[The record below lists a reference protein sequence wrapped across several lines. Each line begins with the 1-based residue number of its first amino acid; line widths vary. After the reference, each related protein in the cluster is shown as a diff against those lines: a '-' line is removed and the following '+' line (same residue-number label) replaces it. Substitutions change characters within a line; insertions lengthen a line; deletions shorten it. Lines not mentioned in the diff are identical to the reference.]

1 MERIR
6 RIAGMSKPKAPS
18 VVQKDKADESVVF
31 FRELYKREKDG
42 DVNLLEPMYS
52 VEFDAIQGGHVRRVP
67 SGKRDFLIPVDEKH
81 DYDWLMTPPAAPLF
95 PSLEVEAKSSK
106 MVLQK
111 ELPIPPCPVKPSASK
126 LSSKPEGAKI
136 PARSSASHTAT
147 SSSKITCNVNKGTPA
162 ASKEKQQPHTEDQRS
177 SHKAL
182 KNGQQQKAAAAA
194 AAPGAPKKHS
204 ERCYA
209 TSQEVPFQAP
219 KNLITTAARSLFRR
233 HAPPSAVDARSKDPG
248 ARVDVT
254 KKGSGKARRQSCPPA
269 TTRGMTELRLQDD
282 RRSGG
287 EQASSA
293 GGRAGRA
300 TLTRGIPRAD
310 GRART

>member
-31 FRELYKREKDG
+31 FRELYKREKDR

-52 VEFDAIQGGHVRRVP
+52 VEFDAIQGGHVPRVP

-95 PSLEVEAKSSK
+95 PSVEVEARSSK
-106 MVLQK
+106 T
-111 ELPIPPCPVKPSASK
+111 
-126 LSSKPEGAKI
+126 LSSKQEGAKI
-136 PARSSASHTAT
+136 PARSSASHAATT
-147 SSSKITCNVNKGTPA
+147 SSSKITHNVNKGTPA
-162 ASKEKQQPHTEDQRS
+162 ASKEKKQVRTEDQRS
-177 SHKAL
+177 SHKASL
-182 KNGQQQKAAAAA
+182 KNGQQKAAAAA
-194 AAPGAPKKHS
+194 ATAPPKKHS

-209 TSQEVPFQAP
+209 SQEVPYQAP
-219 KNLITTAARSLFRR
+219 KNLITTTARSLFRR
-233 HAPPSAVDARSKDPG
+233 RHASPAAVDARSKDPG
-248 ARVDVT
+248 VGVDV

-269 TTRGMTELRLQDD
+269 ATRGTTELRLQDD
-282 RRSGG
+282 RRNGS
-287 EQASSA
+287 EQASGA

-300 TLTRGIPRAD
+300 TLTRGIARAE
-310 GRART
+310 GRAWT